1 LLKIFAFNNKF
12 PDLYI
17 CTMLI
22 GILIIIMD
30 KLTFSTPEELTA
42 HIDTYFNH
50 VEGVGHPEKKPL
62 KTVKQAG
69 DKTQKKTD
77 GEQIPAT
84 IAGLALFLGFNSRQ
98 EFDDYETK
106 GKFADVLKRA
116 RLRIE
121 AIYEKKLYQQS
132 SPGTIFALKSLGR
145 NEGTAG
151 KTKKS
156 NTVKVLKIK
165 IIEAG
170 PKLEANEK
178 EVTL

>member
-1 LLKIFAFNNKF
+1 LLKKFAFNNKF

-30 KLTFSTPEELTA
+30 KLTFSTPEELAA
-42 HIDTYFNH
+42 HIDAYFNH
-50 VEGVGHPEKKPL
+50 VEGGVHPGKKPL

-77 GEQIPAT
+77 CEQIPAT

-98 EFDDYETK
+98 EFDDYEAK

-121 AIYEKKLYQQS
+121 AMYEEKLYQQS
-132 SPGTIFALKSLGR
+132 SAGAVYALKNVGR
-145 NEGTAG
+145 NNGTDS
-151 KTKKS
+151 KTKK
-156 NTVKVLKIK
+156 NNAIKILKIK
-165 IIEAG
+165 IIGDG
-170 PKLEANEK
+170 PKLAANEH
-178 EVTL
+178 EVIL

>member
-1 LLKIFAFNNKF
+1 
-12 PDLYI
+12 
-17 CTMLI
+17 MLI
-22 GILIIIMD
+22 GILIITMD
-30 KLTFSTPEELTA
+30 KLTFSTAEELTG

-50 VEGVGHPEKKPL
+50 AEEGFHPEKKPL
-62 KTVKQAG
+62 KTGKQESG
-69 DKTQKKTD
+69 KPLKKTD

-84 IAGLALFLGFNSRQ
+84 ITGLALFIGFNSRQ
-98 EFDDYETK
+98 AFDDYEAK

-145 NEGTAG
+145 NEGIAG
-151 KTKKS
+151 KSKKGS
-156 NTVKVLKIK
+156 AVKVLKIK
-165 IIEAG
+165 IIETG
-170 PKLEANEK
+170 PKLAANEQ

>member
-1 LLKIFAFNNKF
+1 MLKKFAFNNKF

-17 CTMLI
+17 GIMLI
-22 GILIIIMD
+22 GIFIIIMD
-30 KLTFSTPEELTA
+30 KLIFSTTEELTA
-42 HIDTYFNH
+42 HIDAYFNH
-50 VEGVGHPEKKPL
+50 VEGGVHPEKKSL
-62 KTVKQAG
+62 KTGKQESG
-69 DKTQKKTD
+69 KPLKKTD

-84 IAGLALFLGFNSRQ
+84 ITGLALFIGFNSRQ
-98 EFDDYETK
+98 AFDDYEAK

-145 NEGTAG
+145 NEGIAG
-151 KTKKS
+151 KSKKGS
-156 NTVKVLKIK
+156 AVKVLKIK
-165 IIEAG
+165 IIETG
-170 PKLEANEK
+170 PKLAANEQ